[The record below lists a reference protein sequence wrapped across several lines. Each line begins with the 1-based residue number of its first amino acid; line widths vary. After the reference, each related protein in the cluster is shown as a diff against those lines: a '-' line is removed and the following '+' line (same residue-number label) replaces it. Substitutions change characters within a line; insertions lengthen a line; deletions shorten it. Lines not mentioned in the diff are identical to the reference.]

1 MYELEKTV
9 HTASSDDCNA
19 LGLVMLM
26 LNGGLL
32 SSHCMQVYMHGG

>member
-1 MYELEKTV
+1 MYEHEKTV

-26 LNGGLL
+26 GAYYR
-32 SSHCMQVYMHGG
+32 HTVCKYICMEDN